1 MQRARRAVLAAL
13 IVLVVPIGLAPY
25 VPAGGDDALL
35 IADVAWPTS
44 TLVVS
49 EIQTGG
55 ASASDEFVEVANQ
68 GSTAVDLGGLELVYV
83 TASGT
88 TVTRKASWA
97 TPTVLEPGRRVLVV
111 NSAGIY
117 TSVGDATYS
126 GGLAATGGAMVLRVI
141 GGTPLDAVGWGDA
154 VNSFVEGS
162 PATAPSAG
170 SSLERV
176 PGGAAGNGTDSNSNA
191 DDFFIQGAPSPQ
203 NLAAPPVPGPSA
215 TPSPTPTPLPSPVPT
230 AMPTPSPTPTP
241 QASPTPTPAQIP
253 SPTPTPSPTP
263 SASPTP
269 SPTPMPTATPTP
281 EPTATPT
288 PEVTPT
294 PPPTPSPTSTP
305 TPDPTPDTL
314 PISDARASADGAV
327 VTIEGTLTMALGGL
341 EGGRGGFVQDD
352 SGGIALYLDAPAIAA
367 WPAGTHVRAA
377 GTVASRYGQ
386 RTIKLAEADL
396 SRGESLDLPEPLA
409 IPAGD
414 AGEGTEGFRV
424 RVTGVTVGSPS
435 ALADGLGVTVD
446 DGTGTVRAV
455 IGPDALA
462 GRALPNGTAIVV
474 TGPLGQRDSTGTGTG
489 GYRVHATLPGELE
502 LVTPEPTPTPQ
513 PTPTPSP
520 TPSPTPGATPTPS
533 PAASPAP
540 TPRPSPTPTPRPT
553 PTPTPTSTA
562 LDPAAAHLAPV
573 GSHIVVR
580 GTVTAEAGRVGSPP
594 LFAIGDANGGIFVKL
609 PEDATSPPR
618 GTVIQVAGKLAD
630 PYGQLELRP
639 GDGDL
644 RPTGS
649 GSLPTPMPL
658 TATGLGEATEGRL
671 VTATGILASRP
682 AKSGNSIVLTVERT
696 DGATLRVMADAS
708 SELEVTSFE
717 VGATYRLTG
726 IGGQRASRKD
736 APDGYR
742 MWLRDRADVQRLAGP
757 PAAAGASP
765 GATTSP
771 SGLRTISIAA
781 ALRQGQ
787 GDVAVDGVVTAPAT
801 LLDATGRRVVLQD
814 PSAAIEVLLPTGTSA
829 PPVGTRLRLVGV
841 IKRAYGAPRIQAAE
855 VDVRGT
861 AAVPSP
867 SDLRSEPREALEW
880 RLVRVKGTVDG
891 VHKLGDRW
899 RAELRLGTTLV
910 VVVGQAGAGVPVDT
924 IREGRAA
931 TITGIVRRP
940 YPTASDQRYTILP
953 RFPADVRVAGSGAAG
968 GPAPSAAGSG
978 GGAAGATG
986 AGGAAGSPTPLPP
999 GRDIDL
1005 AELAAA
1011 AGEQVRVGG
1020 LVTELEPTGVRIDDG
1035 TATALVVLE
1044 NEAADLLPLIEPDD
1058 AINASGI
1065 VESVDGELAVVVR
1078 DAAGIALAADPT
1090 AHNTAGPGGDPA
1102 AGTSALPGDAT
1113 EAGFADLPGGLP
1125 GAAGI
1130 GTLVAISALSLAVA
1144 GLRRWKA
1151 RRRLG
1156 ARVAAR
1162 LAAIAGAGTVEIDT
1176 LGEPWPAL
1184 PGRPSGGP
1192 TGGPDPV
1199 DLGPRSAEHESRTR
1213 GSA

>member
-1 MQRARRAVLAAL
+1 
-13 IVLVVPIGLAPY
+13 
-25 VPAGGDDALL
+25 
-35 IADVAWPTS
+35 
-44 TLVVS
+44 
-49 EIQTGG
+49 
-55 ASASDEFVEVANQ
+55 
-68 GSTAVDLGGLELVYV
+68 
-83 TASGT
+83 
-88 TVTRKASWA
+88 
-97 TPTVLEPGRRVLVV
+97 
-111 NSAGIY
+111 
-117 TSVGDATYS
+117 
-126 GGLAATGGAMVLRVI
+126 
-141 GGTPLDAVGWGDA
+141 
-154 VNSFVEGS
+154 
-162 PATAPSAG
+162 
-170 SSLERV
+170 
-176 PGGAAGNGTDSNSNA
+176 
-191 DDFFIQGAPSPQ
+191 
-203 NLAAPPVPGPSA
+203 
-215 TPSPTPTPLPSPVPT
+215 
-230 AMPTPSPTPTP
+230 
-241 QASPTPTPAQIP
+241 
-253 SPTPTPSPTP
+253 
-263 SASPTP
+263 
-269 SPTPMPTATPTP
+269 
-281 EPTATPT
+281 
-288 PEVTPT
+288 
-294 PPPTPSPTSTP
+294 
-305 TPDPTPDTL
+305 
-314 PISDARASADGAV
+314 
-327 VTIEGTLTMALGGL
+327 MALGGL

-409 IPAGD
+409 IPATD
-414 AGEGTEGFRV
+414 AGEGTEGLRV

-489 GYRVHATLPGELE
+489 GYRVHATLPGESE
-502 LVTPEPTPTPQ
+502 LVTPDPTPTPQ

-533 PAASPAP
+533 PAASPTP
-540 TPRPSPTPTPRPT
+540 TPRPSPTPTPHPTPT
-553 PTPTPTSTA
+553 PTPTPTSSV
-562 LDPAAAHLAPV
+562 LDPAAARLAPV
-573 GSHIVVR
+573 GSRIVVR

-594 LFAIGDANGGIFVKL
+594 LFAIGDASGGIFVKL
-609 PEDATSPPR
+609 PEGVTPPSR
-618 GTVIQVAGKLAD
+618 RTLVQVAGKLAD

-644 RPTGS
+644 RPAGS
-649 GSLPTPMPL
+649 GSLPTPMPV
-658 TATGLGEATEGRL
+658 TTTGLGEASEGRL
-671 VTATGILASRP
+671 ITATGILASKP
-682 AKSGNSIVLTVERT
+682 AKSGNSIVLTIERSG
-696 DGATLRVMADAS
+696 GATLRVMADAS
-708 SELEVTSFE
+708 SGLEATSFE

-742 MWLRDRADVQRLAGP
+742 MWLRDRADVERLAGP
-757 PAAAGASP
+757 PAATGTSP
-765 GATTSP
+765 GANTSP
-771 SGLRTISIAA
+771 SGPRTISIAA

-829 PPVGTRLRLVGV
+829 PPVGTRLHLVGV
-841 IKRAYGAPRIQAAE
+841 IKRAYGAPRIQAAAVE
-855 VDVRGT
+855 VRGT

-880 RLVRVKGTVDG
+880 RLVRVKGTVED

-899 RAELRLGTTLV
+899 RAELRLGTALV
-910 VVVGQAGAGVPVDT
+910 VVVGQAGADIPVDR
-924 IREGRAA
+924 IREGHVA

-953 RFPADVRVAGSGAAG
+953 RFPADVRISGSGAAG

-978 GGAAGATG
+978 GGAAGTTA

-999 GRDIDL
+999 GRDVDL
-1005 AELAAA
+1005 AELASAVGA
-1011 AGEQVRVGG
+1011 QVRVGG
-1020 LVTELEPTGVRIDDG
+1020 LVTALEPAGVRIDDG
-1035 TATALVVLE
+1035 TATAMVVLE
-1044 NEAADLLPLIEPDD
+1044 NEAADLLALIEPDD

-1090 AHNTAGPGGDPA
+1090 ADDSAGPGGGPA
-1102 AGTSALPGDAT
+1102 ATSAHPGDAT
-1113 EAGFADLPGGLP
+1113 EAGFADTPGGLP

-1130 GTLVAISALSLAVA
+1130 GTLVAISVLSVAVT
-1144 GLRRWKA
+1144 GFRRWQA

-1162 LAAIAGAGTVEIDT
+1162 LAAIAGAGTVEIESF
-1176 LGEPWPAL
+1176 GAPWPAL
-1184 PGRPSGGP
+1184 PGGPSDGPSGSPSGGP
-1192 TGGPDPV
+1192 DPG